1 MTLPTPNHETTQAGR
16 HIERSAGASRAA
28 RTTGL
33 LALTILL
40 GACLRTDARIAS
52 SSDEGANAAQAEE
65 ASGQSELH
73 RGLPPL
79 AVADASIRVMEHHYD
94 VPGGPFAESRRGDYV
109 LSNNYLTLVFAS
121 IEPMPDMTPSVPSKP
136 TQKRPLGALIDVMT
150 EDHRADTLKSFSQAV
165 GVTGEGGEIEYTE
178 AVFVQRDGGA
188 GKGRAVGLRLLA
200 PAPGH
205 PTATV
210 QTTYWLAPGESRVEI
225 ETEVL
230 NATRLVLISD
240 LADWGPGQVIAPKF
254 GVSSPTEGRIQ
265 EVAWF
270 AVRAAE
276 MSIGLATFEG
286 AMHGWF
292 RANITRTA
300 PYKVDADGNKLSL
313 RSRWLFFAGG
323 DYSDVTDQI
332 FRQVDQTRGTGETGF
347 ARLYGRLVVKA
358 TDEPTDQGKVEIYSY
373 DPDTKGRTQI
383 RLFTRVQPDAEGRY
397 SVLLPMMYVNTEL
410 GLPEARYVVG
420 SASRSRLARKMGLAP
435 IVHPGTE
442 LEFDI
447 NIGPPAR
454 LTVHVVDADSG
465 EPLVG
470 RVRIDP
476 IVPSR
481 RALFESIIHPAG
493 YQESFYVSREGT
505 TIELAALNSA
515 TEGKWSLAATA
526 GPEYDNGEQTV
537 AVLWG
542 RDDEVTISLKRS
554 NPTEGWQGAQ
564 IGAMTRATRGCA
576 LTAEEVVLMAAGEG
590 IDWLVSGDFEVLT
603 DLAPAVKA
611 LALEDQIKTSRGFR
625 TWLPGRPDWG
635 SFLIYPVAADAPDPR
650 AARSQ
655 WNRAKTATEFLA
667 TLRRLYPG
675 ALIEAANPYSDW
687 DGYFYAPNRNV
698 YEMAFE
704 DLKDDIDTE
713 IDAINVFPDRENW
726 SFGYEKDFFFIST
739 LRNRF
744 YIPAPLSAARMS
756 LLGEPGYPR
765 LMIRTGTED
774 ITRVTDEQL
783 IESMKQGYWQVSS
796 GPFIHFEV
804 EGVTEGDT
812 LASHGNKYT
821 GRLRVT
827 APNWASSTAID
838 ICKEGLMSERR
849 AYTSGDVDSNV
860 RHDVKINIE
869 TYPQYKGK
877 ADTLLSAIVTGA
889 TSLDPEV
896 PAYGNPGVVSFAM
909 TSPILA
915 DSNDD
920 GKWDPPIYRDKGK

>member
-1 MTLPTPNHETTQAGR
+1 M
-16 HIERSAGASRAA
+16 
-28 RTTGL
+28 TGL
-33 LALTILL
+33 LALTLFL
-40 GACLRTDARIAS
+40 GACVRSGAKSPGAS
-52 SSDEGANAAQAEE
+52 ETINATEVQAAANEIN
-65 ASGQSELH
+65 LH
-73 RGLPPL
+73 RGMPPL
-79 AVADASIRVMEHHYD
+79 AIADASIRVIEHLYE

-121 IEPMPDMTPSVPSKP
+121 IEPMPDVTPSVPSKP
-136 TQKRPLGALIDVMT
+136 VQKRPLGALIDVMT

-178 AVFVQRDGGA
+178 AKFVRRDRA
-188 GKGRAVGLRLLA
+188 DGKGRAVGLRLRA

-205 PTATV
+205 ETATV
-210 QTTYWLAPGESRVEI
+210 QTTYWLAPGETRVEI
-225 ETEVL
+225 ETEIL
-230 NATRLVLISD
+230 NATRLVLVSD
-240 LADWGPGQVIAPKF
+240 FADWGPGQVIAPKY

-276 MSIGLATFEG
+276 MSIGMATFEG

-300 PYKVDADGNKLSL
+300 PYKTDADGNKLSL
-313 RSRWLFFAGG
+313 KSRWMFFSGG

-332 FRQVDQTRGTGETGF
+332 FRRVDEIRGTGETGF
-347 ARLYGRLVVKA
+347 ARLYGRLVVKETDEA
-358 TDEPTDQGKVEIYSY
+358 TDEGKVEIYSY
-373 DPDTKGRTQI
+373 DPDSEGRTQV
-383 RLFTRVQPDAEGRY
+383 RLFTRVQPDADGRY
-397 SVLLPMMYVNTEL
+397 SVLLPMMYVNSEL
-410 GLPEARYVVG
+410 GLPEARYAVA
-420 SASRSRLARKMGLAP
+420 SASRSRFARMMPLAP
-435 IVHPGTE
+435 ILHPGTE
-442 LEFDI
+442 LEHDI

-470 RVRIDP
+470 RVQINP
-476 IVPSR
+476 IAPSK
-481 RALFESIIHPAG
+481 RALFESIIHPTG
-493 YQESFYVSREGT
+493 YQESFYVSRGGS
-505 TIELAALNSA
+505 TIELASFNSV

-526 GPEYDNGEQTV
+526 GPEYDNRVESV

-554 NPTEGWQGAQ
+554 NPTDGWQGAQ

-603 DLAPAVKA
+603 DLAPAVKS

-635 SFLIYPVAADAPDPR
+635 SFLIYPVGPDAPDPQT
-650 AARSQ
+650 ARNQ
-655 WNRAKTATEFLA
+655 WNRAKTATEFLD

-675 ALIEAANPYSDW
+675 ALIESANPYSDW
-687 DGYFYAPNRNV
+687 DGYFYAPKRNV

-739 LRNRF
+739 LRDRF

-765 LMIRTGTED
+765 LMIRTGTD
-774 ITRVTDEQL
+774 DVDKVTDEQL
-783 IESMKQGYWQVSS
+783 IEGMKQGYWQVSS

-804 EGVTEGDT
+804 EGATEGDT
-812 LASHGNKYT
+812 VASHGNK
-821 GRLRVT
+821 
-827 APNWASSTAID
+827 
-838 ICKEGLMSERR
+838 
-849 AYTSGDVDSNV
+849 
-860 RHDVKINIE
+860 
-869 TYPQYKGK
+869 
-877 ADTLLSAIVTGA
+877 
-889 TSLDPEV
+889 
-896 PAYGNPGVVSFAM
+896 
-909 TSPILA
+909 
-915 DSNDD
+915 
-920 GKWDPPIYRDKGK
+920 